1 MINNIEFK
9 DFVSISLARLRNELG
24 YWYVALS
31 SFANI
36 QEDETVETA
45 YATYDRSIKR
55 FRIGV
60 NPRYIETDIKDPQ
73 TFLNSV
79 LLHELLHVIMLHF
92 TREAVLNAAKKNLKT
107 TNVVLDCH
115 INSIIRDI
123 WHPNCGFQPPNKE
136 WWTFPVLEEMFP
148 TSGWKYRSENLY
160 NSIEEWL
167 DELAWLFKM
176 NADDKG
182 ANHNYEQKQPSGSES
197 SDEKVKETLSELE
210 REIIKEEIKQVLK
223 DIKTKAIEQSTNGN
237 TLGEEAFGRILQTFK
252 KPKKVIKFGSI
263 VNGLKEF
270 EDISE
275 LSTYSRP
282 NYLSDIYGYRKKQFY
297 KKPLPK
303 AVLGIDVSGSISED
317 VLKLFLQEALKIKAD
332 IDIVFWSSE
341 DTIYQENIYKSFKFA
356 DLSKIKKPIST
367 GGTEISAFLK
377 YIEEN
382 YKAIA
387 VGLLTDMCFDD
398 KQIPKNVSELMIF
411 HYDKNDLSSERKLF
425 YKNQVAKFQYRKI
438 IEEER

>member
-31 SFANI
+31 SFSNI

-73 TFLNSV
+73 AFLNSV

-92 TREAVLNAAKKNLKT
+92 TREAVLNAVKKSCKT

-123 WHPNCGFQPPNKE
+123 WRPNCGFQPPNKE
-136 WWTFPVLEEMFP
+136 WWTFPILEETFP
-148 TSGWKYRSENLY
+148 TSGWKYKPENLY

-167 DELAWLFKM
+167 DELAWLFEM

-182 ANHNYEQKQPSGSES
+182 ANHNYEQGQSNENEPEEAKG
-197 SDEKVKETLSELE
+197 TLSEIE
-210 REIIKEEIKQVLK
+210 REMIKEEIKQVLE
-223 DIKTKAIEQSTNGN
+223 DIKIKAIEQSTNGN
-237 TLGEEAFGRILQTFK
+237 PNGSEAFGRILQTFK
-252 KPKKVIKFGSI
+252 KPKQVIRFGSI

-303 AVLGIDVSGSISED
+303 AVLGIDVSGSISKE
-317 VLKLFLQEALKIKAD
+317 VLNLFLQEGLKVKAD

-341 DTIYQENIYKSFKFA
+341 DTIYKDNIYKSFKFA
-356 DLSKIKKPIST
+356 DLSKMKEPIST

-382 YKAIA
+382 YKSIA
-387 VGLLTDMCFDD
+387 VGLLTDMYFDD
-398 KQIPKNVSELMIF
+398 KQLPKNISELMIF
-411 HYDKNDLSSERKLF
+411 HHDKKELSLQRRQF
-425 YKNQVAKFQYRKI
+425 YKNQVDKFQYRKI
-438 IEEER
+438 LEEI